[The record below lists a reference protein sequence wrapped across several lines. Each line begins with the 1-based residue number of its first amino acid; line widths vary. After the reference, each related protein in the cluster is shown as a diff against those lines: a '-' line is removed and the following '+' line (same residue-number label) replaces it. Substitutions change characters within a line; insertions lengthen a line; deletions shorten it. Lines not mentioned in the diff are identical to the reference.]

1 MIEPLPYTGKLLMV
15 ITLGLL
21 ASIGV
26 VALAFS
32 IRRQSIVI
40 VSLIL
45 ALLTM
50 TQYALLDKWT
60 TVTLG
65 AITLVYG
72 IIIAFESTFP
82 ILKSRWTLTM
92 LSIFY
97 TVTFFL
103 MNGINI
109 NMDILAYTASLTGV
123 LIMGMSNPIAAKWVM
138 LINGI
143 TWSAYQVFSGA
154 YGQLPGELFY
164 TAGVII
170 TLVLLY
176 KTQSRGDSLDSV
188 PEIGTILIRK
198 FKQGTSEKFSKI
210 LSPAG

>member
-1 MIEPLPYTGKLLMV
+1 MV

-72 IIIAFESTFP
+72 IIIAFESIFP
-82 ILKSRWTLTM
+82 ILKSRWTLTI
-92 LSIFY
+92 LSTFY

-143 TWSAYQVFSGA
+143 TWSAYQVLSGA

-188 PEIGTILIRK
+188 PEMGTILIRK

>member
-1 MIEPLPYTGKLLMV
+1 MV

>member
-1 MIEPLPYTGKLLMV
+1 MV

-82 ILKSRWTLTM
+82 ILKSRWTLTI

-123 LIMGMSNPIAAKWVM
+123 LIMGMSNPITAKWVM

-210 LSPAG
+210 LSPAV

>member
-1 MIEPLPYTGKLLMV
+1 MV

-26 VALAFS
+26 VVLAFS

-72 IIIAFESTFP
+72 IIIAFESIFP
-82 ILKSRWTLTM
+82 ILKSRWTLTI

-103 MNGINI
+103 MNGVNI